1 MSLGCG
7 VRRGC
12 LSLSFWRGWRCRGGF
27 GEGEEWLV
35 GFGADGR
42 SRSGDWL
49 MVAM

>member
-1 MSLGCG
+1 MSLGYG